1 MNKLLLI
8 AAACLLAACVSST
21 SVPRINVQQPSS
33 LKLDSARML
42 SGYYSSV
49 GTFSLVSAEA
59 GIVQQNPGV
68 YINVYYEETTE
79 GTIEFNQKGGTV
91 MLGLYT
97 NQTVLVV
104 DECVGFDYYNCS
116 QFSSYCQQT
125 DDEEVT
131 LNYPDFSTKTGNY
144 GKTKVFID
152 TNYWN
157 LTTDLLFVKDCSA
170 YKKSTFGAG
179 VDGIIGMGVGGNSIK
194 NFPRNQTYESIMG
207 GTEVVY
213 DSSPPIFSF
222 FLLEGGKSGDLIF
235 EYDSSKARSTTPVA
249 NLAADS
255 NWHVSGVK
263 SVKVGSS
270 TFAFEEAGGLI
281 FDINSDALGLPLDIY
296 KKVIEAIDKTQESL
310 VCPSPSEVTYRPKCK
325 FPGNINVL
333 PNITINVGD
342 QKLSIPP
349 STYAQV
355 IKILDTPSKEIYL
368 NIRGLSSDN
377 GNEAYVTEAYENYVI
392 LDQHVMGYYYTV
404 FDTTGF
410 NATDPTKQ
418 TVHIKLYEALH
429 GKSTK
434 ALWIIIICTVIGLI
448 VGLSIYRY
456 REIQKARLTAKAS
469 VFDKNE
475 QGEYYEMEMEQKQHR
490 KSSS

>member
-1 MNKLLLI
+1 MNKLLWI
-8 AAACLLAACVSST
+8 AAAFLVAACVSSQ
-21 SVPRINVQQPSS
+21 SVPRINVQQSNS

-42 SGYYSSV
+42 TGFYSSG

-97 NQTVLVV
+97 NQTILAL
-104 DECVGFDYYNCS
+104 DECVAFDTYNCS
-116 QFSSYCQQT
+116 QFSSYCKQSE
-125 DDEEVT
+125 DEDVS
-131 LNYPDFSTKTGNY
+131 LDFPDFSTKTGNY

-152 TNYWN
+152 SNYWN

-170 YKKSTFGAG
+170 YRKSNFGAG
-179 VDGIIGMGVGGNSIK
+179 VDGIIGMGVGGDSIK
-194 NFPRNQTYESIMG
+194 NFPRNQSYDSIMG
-207 GTEVVY
+207 GTEVIY
-213 DSSPPIFSF
+213 DSSPPVFSF
-222 FLLEGGKSGDLIF
+222 YLLANGKSGDLIF
-235 EYDSSKARSTTPVA
+235 EYDSSKARSTTAVA
-249 NLAADS
+249 TLPADS
-255 NWHVSGVK
+255 NWHVSGVT

-281 FDINSDALGLPLDIY
+281 FDINSDALGLPMKIY
-296 KKVIEAIDKTQESL
+296 KKVIDAIDKTQESL

-325 FPGNINVL
+325 YPGNINVL
-333 PNITINVGD
+333 PNITINVAG

-349 STYAQV
+349 STYAEV
-355 IKILDTPSKEIYL
+355 IKVLDTPSKEVYL

-377 GNEAYVTEAYENYVI
+377 DNEAYVTEAYENYVI

-410 NATDPTKQ
+410 NATDPDKQ
-418 TVHIKLYEALH
+418 VVHIKLYEALH

-456 REIQKARLTAKAS
+456 REIKKARITAKAS
-469 VFDKNE
+469 LFDKGE
-475 QGEYYEMEMEQKQHR
+475 QGEYYEMEMEQKSPR
-490 KSSS
+490 KNT